1 MNLAAVWHDLE
12 CGDYTIDLPLWR
24 ALAARIRG
32 PVLDVGAGTGRVSLQ
47 LASCGK
53 YVVALDR
60 CAELLDALRS
70 RAVSLPVRTV
80 VADARALAL
89 DERFS
94 LIIVP
99 MQTLQLLGGSGG
111 RARFVRGALRH
122 LEAGGLLACAIA
134 DALACFD
141 EHHSEPPP
149 AQVWEILGVRYASRL
164 VAVQERDGSAV
175 LRRRREIIGPH
186 DLRSA
191 TEVVTRLDRV
201 SPDQVE
207 AEAAACGFRVEPRL
221 NVMQTERYLGSTV
234 VLLRA
239 PTGDALSSSTT
250 SAGSKDP
257 TSSSG

>member
-24 ALAARIRG
+24 ALAARTRG
-32 PVLDVGAGTGRVSLQ
+32 PVLDVGAGTGRVSLK
-47 LASCGK
+47 LASSGQR
-53 YVVALDR
+53 VVALDC
-60 CAELLDALRS
+60 CAELLDALS
-70 RAVSLPVRTV
+70 RRALSLPVRTV

-89 DERFS
+89 EERFS

-99 MQTLQLLGGSGG
+99 MQTLQLLGGSSG
-111 RARFVRGALRH
+111 RARFVRGALGH
-122 LEAGGLLACAIA
+122 LHAGGLLACAIA
-134 DALACFD
+134 DAIACFD
-141 EHHSEPPP
+141 EHHSDPPP

-164 VAVQERDGSAV
+164 VAVEERDETAA

-191 TEVVTRLDRV
+191 TEVVTCLDRV

-207 AEAAACGFRVEPRL
+207 AEAAACGFLIEPRL
-221 NVMQTERYLGSTV
+221 RVMQTERYLGSTV

-239 PTGDALSSSTT
+239 PARGEPSSSRTR
-250 SAGSKDP
+250 AGLKDP